1 MLQSFKK
8 VETMNK
14 LLLIMLLT
22 LCGMNF
28 QSCKKEPIGKWDDI
42 IKLSQKNVNLSSEES
57 SIMITTEGEWW
68 WITEIIFNSEKI
80 ILDDSINTSKDF
92 YIEHTEFSIERKNK
106 TTLLVSMSENTSNQE
121 RILHIGL
128 EAGNYF
134 DGINITQSKK

>member
-1 MLQSFKK
+1 
-8 VETMNK
+8 
-14 LLLIMLLT
+14 MLLT